1 MNSIE
6 LNAILYYADFLSL
19 KELSIPVT
27 DNCKYFFI
35 YGTPMNA
42 AYIVDLEPFYDEE
55 NPFYQQAYAEYMAL
69 KSKFGEDAIMDFVEN
84 ICKLKALGSIDG
96 RQMLQC
102 IHQFSSK
109 SERKAAMRRYD
120 RWRSHQK
127 YSHLTINE
135 NGNPEEESCSRYIAH
150 YEHKTDSSARI
161 RYIERV
167 SIIPHIQKSVR
178 HDGGTIEKTN

>member
-1 MNSIE
+1 MNNLE

-42 AYIVDLEPFYDEE
+42 AYIVDLQPFYDEE
-55 NPFYQQAYAEYMAL
+55 NPFFQQAYMEYKAI
-69 KSKFGEDAIMDFVEN
+69 KDKFGEDAVVSFVDD

-96 RQMLQC
+96 HQMLHC

-109 SERKAAMRRYD
+109 SERKSAIRRFD
-120 RWRSHQK
+120 RWRSNQK
-127 YSHLTINE
+127 YSQLTINE
-135 NGNPEEESCSRYIAH
+135 DGTTEEQQCSRYIAH
-150 YEHKTDSSARI
+150 YNHAKDPTARI
-161 RYIERV
+161 RYTERV
-167 SIIPHIQKSVR
+167 SIITHVQKSTRV
-178 HDGGTIEKTN
+178 DEGTTK